1 MVRTAS
7 KRATSAQSACNSI
20 AEILGVER
28 QSVVTRGIMKR
39 NHNLPELYEAQIDA
53 VYRQA
58 PIVLTVNMVNSTLV
72 AVLLSSYSGQTSWL
86 LFLMGN
92 VASTGAQL
100 IGCLFYY
107 ARKEFVG
114 SARAWAIVATLG
126 SGLSGFLWGAGSAF
140 LLPDNLVEETFVA
153 FVIGGMCVASLV
165 SFACHIP
172 AFVAYVFPASL
183 PLAARFFMDGW
194 AVHGDMMV
202 VFAVAITVAACNSS
216 RGFAAGLRTNLELRE
231 RTKQL
236 AVANGRLE
244 SEIEQRSSVEDQ
256 LRQAQKMEAIG
267 QLTGGIAHDFNNVL
281 TAIIG
286 HLEMAQDLIES
297 GDPRTIRLVQA
308 AVRAADRGATLT
320 RHLLAFGR
328 RQRLE
333 PKVVDVAAVIRSIA
347 DVLSQTMGPDIRVL
361 TEAKCDL
368 YPAWADPDQL
378 ELAILNLALNARDA
392 MPGGGRLVIKAENQQ
407 AQCNDSQ
414 SVLACG
420 DYVVVSVSDTGTGMD
435 AETLVRAFE
444 PFFTTKEVGRG
455 SGLGLSIVHGFA
467 AQSGGSVQIS
477 SSPGRGTKVDLWLPR
492 TNGIAV
498 QHAEPEQEPYA
509 AEPYQGRI
517 LVCDDDNDVRSLV
530 GAYLRDIGYTVW
542 EADNPRVAL
551 EILERESPLDVFIVD
566 YAMPDMNGLTVIE
579 RARNGQHGLKVLL
592 MSGHADILQVGGL
605 GGIPLLAKPFK
616 VADLATQIIKLLRPF
631 DTEME
636 ESEPR
641 LIVVPS

>member
-1 MVRTAS
+1 MR
-7 KRATSAQSACNSI
+7 
-20 AEILGVER
+20 
-28 QSVVTRGIMKR
+28 R
-39 NHNLPELYEAQIDA
+39 NHKLTELFEAQIDA

-72 AVLLSSYSGQTSWL
+72 AALLSSYSRHTPWL
-86 LFLMGN
+86 LFLVGN
-92 VASTGAQL
+92 VVSTGAQL
-100 IGCLFYY
+100 IGYFLYCSS
-107 ARKEFVG
+107 KKSVG
-114 SARAWAIVATLG
+114 STRAWAIVATLG

-140 LLPDNLVEETFVA
+140 LLSDNLVEETFVA

-194 AVHGDMMV
+194 PVHGDMMV

-236 AVANGRLE
+236 AIANGRLKL
-244 SEIEQRSSVEDQ
+244 EIEQRSSVEDQ

-281 TAIIG
+281 TAVIG
-286 HLEMAQDLIES
+286 HLEIAQGLIKS
-297 GDPRTIRLVQA
+297 GDPRPIRSVQA

-328 RQRLE
+328 RQSLE
-333 PKVVDVAAVIRSIA
+333 PKVVDVAAVIRSVA
-347 DVLSQTMGPDIRVL
+347 DVLIQTMGPDVRVL

-392 MPGGGRLVIKAENQQ
+392 MPGGGTFLIKAENQQ
-407 AQCNDSQ
+407 AQCNDCQ
-414 SVLACG
+414 SVLARG

-435 AETLVRAFE
+435 AETLARAFE

-498 QHAEPEQEPYA
+498 QDAEYEQEPHA

-517 LVCDDDNDVRSLV
+517 LVCDDDTEVRSVV
-530 GAYLRDIGYTVW
+530 GTYLRGIGYTIW
-542 EADNPRVAL
+542 EAENPTIAL
-551 EILERESPLDVFIVD
+551 EILRRERPLDVLIVD

-579 RARNGQHGLKVLL
+579 RARDGQHGLKVLL
-592 MSGHADILQVGGL
+592 MSGHADILQAGGL
-605 GGIPLLAKPFK
+605 REIPVLAKPFK
-616 VADLATQIIKLLRPF
+616 VADLGKQIRKLLRPY
-631 DTEME
+631 DTELAVPD
-636 ESEPR
+636 PR

>member
-1 MVRTAS
+1 
-7 KRATSAQSACNSI
+7 
-20 AEILGVER
+20 
-28 QSVVTRGIMKR
+28 MKW
-39 NHNLPELYEAQIDA
+39 NHKLTTLYEAQIDA

-72 AVLLSSYSGQTSWL
+72 AVLLSSYSGQTLWL

-107 ARKEFVG
+107 SKRKFVG
-114 SARAWAIVATLG
+114 STRGWAIIATLG
-126 SGLSGFLWGAGSAF
+126 SGLSGFLWGASSAF
-140 LLPDNLVEETFVA
+140 LLPDNLFEETFVA

-165 SFACHIP
+165 SFACYIP

-183 PLAARFFMDGW
+183 PLAARLFMGGW
-194 AVHGDMMV
+194 PVHGDMIV
-202 VFAVAITVAACNSS
+202 VFAVAITIAAHNSS
-216 RGFAAGLRTNLELRE
+216 RGFAAGLRLNLDLRE

-244 SEIEQRSSVEDQ
+244 LEIEQRRSVEDQ
-256 LRQAQKMEAIG
+256 LHQAQKMEAIG

-281 TAIIG
+281 TAVIG
-286 HLEMAQDLIES
+286 HLDMAQGLINT
-297 GDPRTIRLVQA
+297 GDPRTTRLLQA
-308 AVRAADRGATLT
+308 ALRAAERGATLT

-333 PKVVDVAAVIRSIA
+333 PKVVDVFAVIRGVA
-347 DVLSQTMGPDIRVL
+347 DVLRQTMGPDIRLV

-368 YPAWADPDQL
+368 DPAWADPDQL

-392 MPGGGRLVIKAENQQ
+392 MPGGGTLVIKAENQQ
-407 AQCNDSQ
+407 AQYNDSQ
-414 SVLACG
+414 SVLARG

-477 SSPGRGTKVDLWLPR
+477 SFLGRGTKVDLWLPR

-498 QHAEPEQEPYA
+498 QDAEPEQEPYA
-509 AEPYQGRI
+509 TEPYQGRI

-530 GAYLRDIGYTVW
+530 GAFLRDIGYTVW
-542 EADNPRVAL
+542 EADNPTVAL
-551 EILERESPLDVFIVD
+551 EILERERPLDVFIVD
-566 YAMPDMNGLTVIE
+566 YAMPEMNGLTVIE
-579 RARNGQHGLKVLL
+579 RARAGQDGLKVLL
-592 MSGHADILQVGGL
+592 ISGHGDILQADGL

-616 VADLATQIIKLLRPF
+616 VADLGKQITKLLRPF
-631 DTEME
+631 DTKTA
-636 ESEPR
+636 ESDTR
-641 LIVVPS
+641 RIMVVS

>member
-1 MVRTAS
+1 
-7 KRATSAQSACNSI
+7 
-20 AEILGVER
+20 
-28 QSVVTRGIMKR
+28 MKL
-39 NHNLPELYEAQIDA
+39 NHKLTKLYEAQIDA
-53 VYRQA
+53 VYRQT
-58 PIVLTVNMVNSTLV
+58 PIVLTVNMLNSTLV
-72 AVLLSSYSGQTSWL
+72 AALLSSYSRQTPWL
-86 LFLMGN
+86 LFLVGN
-92 VASTGAQL
+92 VVSTGVQL
-100 IGCLFYY
+100 IGYFLYY
-107 ARKEFVG
+107 SSKKSVG
-114 SARAWAIVATLG
+114 STRTWAIVATLG

-153 FVIGGMCVASLV
+153 FVIGGTCVASLV

-194 AVHGDMMV
+194 PVHGDMMV

-236 AVANGRLE
+236 AVANGRLQL
-244 SEIEQRSSVEDQ
+244 EIEQRSSVEDQ

-281 TAIIG
+281 TAVIG
-286 HLEMAQDLIES
+286 HLEMAQGLINS
-297 GDPRTIRLVQA
+297 GDPRTIRSVQA

-320 RHLLAFGR
+320 RHLLALGR

-333 PKVVDVAAVIRSIA
+333 PKVVDVAVVIRSVA
-347 DVLSQTMGPDIRVL
+347 DVLRQTMGPDIRVL

-392 MPGGGRLVIKAENQQ
+392 MPGGGTLVIKAENQQ
-407 AQCNDSQ
+407 AQCNDPL
-414 SVLACG
+414 SVLARG
-420 DYVVVSVSDTGTGMD
+420 DYVVVSVSDTGIGMD
-435 AETLVRAFE
+435 AETLARVFE

-467 AQSGGSVQIS
+467 AQSCGSVQIS

-492 TNGIAV
+492 TNGIV
-498 QHAEPEQEPYA
+498 VEDVEPEQEPYA

-542 EADNPRVAL
+542 EADNPTVAL
-551 EILERESPLDVFIVD
+551 EILERERPLDAFIVD
-566 YAMPDMNGLTVIE
+566 YAMPEMNGLTVIE
-579 RARNGQHGLKVLL
+579 RARTGQRDLKVLL
-592 MSGHADILQVGGL
+592 ISGHADILQAGGL

-616 VADLATQIIKLLRPF
+616 VADLGKQITILLRSF
-631 DTEME
+631 DSEMA
-636 ESEPR
+636 EPDAR

>member
-1 MVRTAS
+1 MEPNYKLT
-7 KRATSAQSACNSI
+7 
-20 AEILGVER
+20 
-28 QSVVTRGIMKR
+28 
-39 NHNLPELYEAQIDA
+39 ELYEAQIDA
-53 VYRQA
+53 VYSQA
-58 PIVLTVNMVNSTLV
+58 PLVLTVNMVNSTLV
-72 AVLLSSYSGQTSWL
+72 TVLLTSYPGQTSWL

-92 VASTGAQL
+92 VASTGVQL

-107 ARKEFVG
+107 SSKKFLRSTTG
-114 SARAWAIVATLG
+114 WAIVATLG

-172 AFVAYVFPASL
+172 TFVAYVFPASL
-183 PLAARFFMDGW
+183 PLAARFFMGGW
-194 AVHGDMMV
+194 PAHGDMMV
-202 VFAVAITVAACNSS
+202 VFAAAITIAAYNCS
-216 RGFAAGLRTNLELRE
+216 RGFTAGLRLNLDLRE

-244 SEIEQRSSVEDQ
+244 LEVEQRRSVEDQ

-281 TAIIG
+281 TAVIG
-286 HLEMAQDLIES
+286 HLEMAQRLIDN
-297 GDPRTIRLVQA
+297 GDPRTTRLLQA
-308 AVRAADRGATLT
+308 ALRAADRGATLT

-333 PKVVDVAAVIRSIA
+333 PKVVNVAAVIRGVA
-347 DVLSQTMGPDIRVL
+347 DVLSQTIGPGIRLV

-368 YPAWADPDQL
+368 DSAWADPDQL

-392 MPGGGRLVIKAENQQ
+392 MPDGGTLVIKAENQR
-407 AQCNDSQ
+407 AQS
-414 SVLACG
+414 SGARWVLACG

-435 AETLVRAFE
+435 AETLRRAFE

-477 SSPGRGTKVDLWLPR
+477 SSLGRGTKVDLWLPR
-492 TNGIAV
+492 IINGIAV
-498 QHAEPEQEPYA
+498 QYAEHEQEPYA
-509 AEPYQGRI
+509 TGPYQGRI
-517 LVCDDDNDVRSLV
+517 LVCDDDTDVRSVV
-530 GAYLRDIGYTVW
+530 GAYLRDVGYTVW

-551 EILERESPLDVFIVD
+551 EILESERPLDVFIVD
-566 YAMPDMNGLTVIE
+566 YAMPEMNGLTVIE
-579 RARNGQHGLKVLL
+579 RARAGQHGLKVLL
-592 MSGHADILQVGGL
+592 MSGHADILQAGGL

-616 VADLATQIIKLLRPF
+616 VADLGKQITKLLRPF
-631 DTEME
+631 DTAMA
-636 ESEPR
+636 ESDPE
-641 LIVVPS
+641 LVIVPS